1 MKKIVPAINSVFL
14 DIRLLF
20 YILISPLAVV
30 LAYTLAN
37 VLPGELSQPGSPL
50 MQSLAIVGTILLIIT
65 FYGVLSKRFG
75 LPSRFGTVIHIIS
88 GSLGTILVT
97 LHSAGNI
104 YSTPGSLIFLLFMV
118 IFLGG
123 WLRVVMPENFS
134 MTFGTKLRGFAPLDE
149 GKKQKLKE
157 IISSKEILLSEVEP
171 SAHEG
176 LFSLTFRHWIRS
188 PLLAYN
194 YRKLEKLEEE
204 IMGKRASVEPAQAYC
219 RQLHQALSWLLLIG
233 VAVHVI
239 TVTFFANY
247 VADGRSIYWWHIK
260 DWG

>member
-1 MKKIVPAINSVFL
+1 M
-14 DIRLLF
+14 
-20 YILISPLAVV
+20 
-30 LAYTLAN
+30 
-37 VLPGELSQPGSPL
+37 
-50 MQSLAIVGTILLIIT
+50 
-65 FYGVLSKRFG
+65 
-75 LPSRFGTVIHIIS
+75 
-88 GSLGTILVT
+88 
-97 LHSAGNI
+97 
-104 YSTPGSLIFLLFMV
+104 
-118 IFLGG
+118 
-123 WLRVVMPENFS
+123 
-134 MTFGTKLRGFAPLDE
+134 
-149 GKKQKLKE
+149 
-157 IISSKEILLSEVEP
+157 LSEIEP

-194 YRKLEKLEEE
+194 YRKLEKIEEE
-204 IMGKRASVEPAQAYC
+204 IVGQRASVEPAQAYC